1 AVANERIIFVVEG
14 EKDVET
20 LRKLGVPATC
30 NPMGAGKWW
39 SSFNEFFRGADVV
52 ICGDNDQPGR
62 DHVKL
67 VAENLHG
74 IAKRLRV
81 LELPKFWPDIDE
93 SDDITDWFERGGG
106 TDERLWEIVEKLPDY
121 KPGPT
126 PSGVLPFRRHGEK
139 APLDDRAWAVDGL
152 IPEVGT

>member
-1 AVANERIIFVVEG
+1 
-14 EKDVET
+14 
-20 LRKLGVPATC
+20 
-30 NPMGAGKWW
+30 
-39 SSFNEFFRGADVV
+39 
-52 ICGDNDQPGR
+52 PGR

-81 LELPKFWPDIDE
+81 LELAKFWPDIDE

-106 TDERLWEIVEKLPDY
+106 TVERLWEIVEKLPDY

-152 IPEVGT
+152 IPEVGTGVIAGQWGTLKTFVALDLAECMMTARPFINKFDIVRPGGVLLLALEGQSEVA